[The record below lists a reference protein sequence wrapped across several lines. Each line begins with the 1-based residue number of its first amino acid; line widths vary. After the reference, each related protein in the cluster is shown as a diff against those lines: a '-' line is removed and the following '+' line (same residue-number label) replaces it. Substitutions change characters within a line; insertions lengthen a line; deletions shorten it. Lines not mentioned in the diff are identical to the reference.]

1 MCSLLQMQL
10 LHCLY
15 NVNIVTKNRFLFQS
29 ECTIMRIYVTQFL
42 LFVDKKTTSR
52 GMTYKLINGCNEG
65 SSSKQITLNT
75 QQQVLNPTRKK
86 GGDGT
91 RGLKN
96 LDLFYNENIVYIYIY
111 MKLWHIYIH
120 PIVYLIY
127 NSHFEKVVLIYLKQL
142 DPSTPGTKNLALI

>member
-15 NVNIVTKNRFLFQS
+15 NVNIVTKNRVLFQS

-42 LFVDKKTTSR
+42 LFVDKKTTGR
-52 GMTYKLINGCNEG
+52 GMTYKLINGCNITKAPRQNRLHLIP
-65 SSSKQITLNT
+65 SSRSLIL
-75 QQQVLNPTRKK
+75 LGRKV
-86 GGDGT
+86 GDGT

-96 LDLFYNENIVYIYIY
+96 LDLFYNENIVYIY

-142 DPSTPGTKNLALI
+142 DPSTPGTKNIALI